1 MKLHIIGVFQLVGCR
16 PSCYFCI
23 PQALKKV
30 EWVAFFHARTALYA
44 LLALVTMTVFT
55 GQHMVPPIDRDE
67 SRFAQASR
75 QMLQSGDYVTIR
87 FQDEL
92 RAKKP
97 AGIYWLQSA
106 SAALLGDADIA
117 SYRFVNL
124 LALLVSIFMLYHIGL
139 RLYEPATALAASA
152 AFASGFL
159 VLAEAHLAKTDTVLM
174 LLVMVQQWALMRIY
188 LDLDKTTA
196 KPSAHWIFFWTALA
210 AGILVKGPIAPA
222 VAILTI
228 AVLIVWHRGAGW
240 VRPLRLG
247 RGLILMAVICVPWAI
262 LVTIATN
269 GAFLDIAVTG
279 DFLAKVQSGQESHG
293 APPFTYLALFGV
305 LLWPASL
312 LLPSA
317 LLHIKAML
325 AQDSTRF
332 LLAWLVP
339 FWVMIELIPTKLPH
353 YPLPVVPAAV
363 LLLLWSVDRV
373 VTLSPL
379 SQKFYLA
386 GQYVF
391 LALGVGLVAAVM
403 AGAVIFG
410 GQSMRLAVGLAVIAL
425 LFAGLAVWQGHRWIQ
440 IGEYRHLMGLFT
452 AGILVHFVIFA
463 GVVPQLSRIHIA
475 DAVAQN
481 LASSGRQPAAIA
493 AAGYHEPS
501 LVFLLGRD
509 VLLVDSREAAL
520 FLAEAPDG
528 VALVEARQQTAFLD
542 MARRLGLRLAAP
554 EQLSGYNM
562 SKGQDVVILIYR
574 REMFDATSDN
584 E

>member
-1 MKLHIIGVFQLVGCR
+1 M
-16 PSCYFCI
+16 
-23 PQALKKV
+23 
-30 EWVAFFHARTALYA
+30 AFFHARTALYA
-44 LLALVTMTVFT
+44 LLALVTITVFT
-55 GQHMVPPIDRDE
+55 GQHLVPPMDRDE

-75 QMLQSGDYVTIR
+75 QMLKSGDYVTIR

-97 AGIYWLQSA
+97 AGIYWMQSA
-106 SAALLGDADIA
+106 SAALLGEEDIA

-124 LALLVSIFMLYHIGL
+124 LALLAGIFMLYHIGL
-139 RLYEPATALAASA
+139 QLYAPAIALAASA

-174 LLVMVQQWALMRIY
+174 LVVMVQQWALMRIY
-188 LDLDKTTA
+188 LDREKATT
-196 KPSAHWIFFWTALA
+196 KPSTHWIFFWIALA
-210 AGILVKGPIAPA
+210 AGILVKGPISPA
-222 VAILTI
+222 IAILTI
-228 AVLIVWHRGAGW
+228 TALVIWHRGAGW
-240 VRPLRLG
+240 IKPLRLG
-247 RGLILMAVICVPWAI
+247 RGLILVALITLPWAV
-262 LVTIATN
+262 LVTAATD
-269 GAFLDIAVTG
+269 GAFLDIAVNG

-293 APPFTYLALFGV
+293 APPLTYLALFGV

-325 AQDSTRF
+325 ARDSTRF

-339 FWVMIELIPTKLPH
+339 FWLTIELIPTKLPH
-353 YPLPVVPAAV
+353 YPLPVVPAAI
-363 LLLLWSVDRV
+363 LLLLWSADRL

-379 SQKFYLA
+379 RQKFYLA
-386 GQYVF
+386 GQYVL
-391 LALGVGLVAAVM
+391 LALGFGLVAAVI
-403 AGAVIFG
+403 AVAVMFG
-410 GQSMRLAVGLAVIAL
+410 GQSMRLAVALAVFTSILVGLAS
-425 LFAGLAVWQGHRWIQ
+425 WQGHRWIQ
-440 IGEYRHLMGLFT
+440 TGEYLHLMALFI
-452 AGILVHFVIFA
+452 AGILVHFSIFA
-463 GVVPQLSRIHIA
+463 GVVPQLSRIHMA
-475 DAVAQN
+475 DVVAQN

-528 VALVEARQQTAFLD
+528 VALIEARQQAAFLD
-542 MARRLGLRLAAP
+542 MARRLKLRLTAP

-562 SKGQDVVILIYR
+562 SKGQDVLILIYR

>member
-1 MKLHIIGVFQLVGCR
+1 M
-16 PSCYFCI
+16 
-23 PQALKKV
+23 
-30 EWVAFFHARTALYA
+30 AFFHARTALYA

-55 GQHMVPPIDRDE
+55 GQHMVPPMDRDE

-106 SAALLGDADIA
+106 SAVLLGDADIA

-124 LALLVSIFMLYHIGL
+124 LALLVSIFMFYHIGL

-188 LDLDKTTA
+188 LDRDKTTA

-222 VAILTI
+222 IAILTI

-247 RGLILMAVICVPWAI
+247 RGLILMAVICMPWAI

-269 GAFLDIAVTG
+269 GAFLNIAVTG

-379 SQKFYLA
+379 RQKFYLA
-386 GQYVF
+386 GQYVL

-403 AGAVIFG
+403 AGAVMFG

-481 LASSGRQPAAIA
+481 LASLGRQPAAIA

-542 MARRLGLRLAAP
+542 MARRLGLQLAAP